1 MVPVG
6 GAIVTSPDP
15 DFIVRLSKQYPGRAN
30 MSPVLDLFITLLSM
44 GEDGLLGLWKERQ
57 RLFVLMKEKL
67 IAFCASHGERLLV
80 SPNNSISIGIT
91 LETLSSSSQSNGC
104 SEEEIENTA
113 GHGLGEGEADSCC
126 ADEIQDNNNSVKEMG
141 SGLESGIETGIGIGS
156 GRQSVLKG
164 SESEACCVSDDSSSN
179 SSRVLPH
186 TVQPISELPLP
197 LSEKISELY
206 SDSDRNSDPA
216 NKSDKRSALVPFPV
230 VSAPTESVSFL
241 GSMLFQRN
249 VSGCRIVEQSD
260 SDTDINGVHFI
271 SWGSHIANYPVS
283 YLTAACSVG
292 LSEEEIILF
301 IDRLQKTWTK
311 YEKSKLHK

>member
-15 DFIVRLSKQYPGRAN
+15 NFIVCLSKQYPGRAN

-67 IAFCASHGERLLV
+67 ITFCASHGERLLV

-91 LETLSSSSQSNGC
+91 LETLSSSVQSNRC
-104 SEEEIENTA
+104 SEEEVENTA
-113 GHGLGEGEADSCC
+113 CHGLGEGVADSCC
-126 ADEIQDNNNSVKEMG
+126 ADGIQDKNNFVEAMR
-141 SGLESGIETGIGIGS
+141 SGIEDGIGIES
-156 GRQSVLKG
+156 GRQSALKH
-164 SESEACCVSDDSSSN
+164 SESEACSVSDDSSS
-179 SSRVLPH
+179 SSSGLHPH
-186 TVQPISELPLP
+186 TVQFISELPS
-197 LSEKISELY
+197 LSGRILEPY
-206 SDSDRNSDPA
+206 SDPDPDA
-216 NKSDKRSALVPFPV
+216 NQSIKRSVEVPSPV

-260 SDTDINGVHFI
+260 SVTDINGVQFI
-271 SWGSHIANYPVS
+271 SWGSHFSNYPVS

-292 LSEEEIILF
+292 LSEREIILF

-311 YEKSKLHK
+311 YEKSKLQK